1 MVVWSYFVGTLTRIG
16 EECSRQGI
24 HGKTIWGGTPTGEDA
39 GDASRAAII
48 QEFTDFKSSLDVLIA
63 NPAACAES
71 ISLHKTCGH
80 AIYYDLSY
88 NCAQYLQSLDRIH
101 RVGGSETR
109 TARYRFLMY
118 EDTFEGEILSNL
130 IGKAQTNGRH
140 RGRRLPTGATGVAGT
155 HGDDVTTDTKGRAPW
170 EGATLS
176 GAVRLLALLGNERE
190 SDAATVRRRFEETAR
205 D

>member
-1 MVVWSYFVGTLTRIG
+1 MGTLARIQD
-16 EECSRQGI
+16 ECSRQGI
-24 HGKTIWGGTPTGEDA
+24 HGKTIWGGTPTGDDA
-39 GDASRAAII
+39 GDTGRAAII
-48 QEFTDFKSSLDVLIA
+48 QEFTDPKSGLDVLIA

-109 TARYRFLMY
+109 TAHYSFLMY

-130 IGKAQTNGRH
+130 IGKATRMADIVDADF
-140 RGRRLPTGATGVAGT
+140 P
-155 HGDDVTTDTKGRAPW
+155 
-170 EGATLS
+170 
-176 GAVRLLALLGNERE
+176 LALQELPELTE
-190 SDAATVRRRFEETAR
+190 MM
-205 D
+205 